1 MDPRHPKTRSISS
14 YISEYNTKG
23 KVDIFVKND
32 PQFTALFYLD
42 DANVFSSFYL
52 LCFQFMQAHSL
63 STCLAAWPCSAWIRL
78 MASIS
83 ACPCCGFSCLP
94 PVPLS
99 AGTDHSTGPSGEL
112 AGYTNF
118 CRNTATTV
126 WLYSKTKSII
136 VPNMYGTGKPE
147 VVALL
152 LKWSWLL

>member
-1 MDPRHPKTRSISS
+1 MDPTHPRTSIAS
-14 YISEYNTKG
+14 YISEYNTKRNA
-23 KVDIFVKND
+23 DIFVKNK
-32 PQFTALFYLD
+32 PQFTALFYLND
-42 DANVFSSFYL
+42 FKVFSSFYL
-52 LCFQFMQAHSL
+52 LCFQFMQARSL

-78 MASIS
+78 MASTL

-99 AGTDHSTGPSGEL
+99 AGTDHSTVRSGEL

-126 WLYSKTKSII
+126 RLYSKTKTII
-136 VPNMYGTGKPE
+136 VPNMYGTSKPE

-152 LKWSWLL
+152 LK